1 MTILADFRAKYP
13 QYDSVSDADLSDALH
28 KKYYSS
34 IPKQEFDVRVNQQR
48 IDEAT
53 ATANEPM
60 DIRQGSILPF
70 TKINGQAAFDS
81 DQGLLGVLKRGF
93 MLPGQVAGGEVSV
106 PRPSEPGG
114 SEMIGRVNELA
125 SMAPAGMA
133 GRMIAS
139 RAALKPAQQMTRQNM
154 MNAGEFGIDLSKGQ
168 ATRRFADQAFEEDA
182 LTGGRGSLAQGIV
195 SRQRDRQAE
204 QVRAAQGG
212 IRDRAAPSTVD
223 DTYEAA
229 GNVGTAIA
237 DRADQLKTSAQ
248 AAYKAADEFGGE
260 VRPDAAKTLQS
271 SLRGILDEV
280 GAMEGTAIG
289 SDLPVVKRIMS
300 RVDDLATL
308 KNAPEGDVTGIG
320 WQNFERIRKQ
330 INAAKGSNP
339 NEDRILGRV
348 KAGLDNWLET
358 TVDDG
363 LVSGSPKFLKSLKDA
378 RGLWRQYSEIAKSPT
393 QIVRK
398 MAERSADSVEIANWL
413 YGANKV
419 GGRTQSA
426 GVVREIK
433 SLIGEKSPAFQ
444 DLKRNVMTRLF
455 DDVRQGDSKTFGRLA
470 GDINEFT
477 TGKGRELAKA
487 LYDDT
492 TIKELN
498 RFAGVLRNLT
508 PDALATN
515 PPRSGQTVA
524 RRFWDSARIIAPLL
538 GWTVG
543 DMTGLVAGLTV
554 SGAATTRSA
563 VRARGAVSPRLP
575 SQGSRSFA
583 GPTNAGARGLAGPAL
598 GSGGSGLSTPL
609 SITVGR
615 KPTYY

>member
-1 MTILADFRAKYP
+1 MTIVTMPNGDRVTFPDDMPREQIRSLIEQKFPDAAK
-13 QYDSVSDADLSDALH
+13 QS
-28 KKYYSS
+28 
-34 IPKQEFDVRVNQQR
+34 QVNQQR

-53 ATANEPM
+53 ATANEPQ
-60 DIRQGSILPF
+60 DIRQGSILPY

-114 SEMIGRVNELA
+114 AELIGRVNELA

-212 IRDRAAPSTVD
+212 IRDRVAPSTVD

-229 GNVGTAIA
+229 GNVGSAIA
-237 DRADQLKTSAQ
+237 DRYNDLKQQSSS
-248 AAYKAADEFGGE
+248 AYKAAEALGGE
-260 VRPDAAKTLQS
+260 VIPSAAQDLKS
-271 SLRGILDEV
+271 SLMGVLDET
-280 GAMEGTAIG
+280 GSLEGVAVG
-289 SDLPVVKRIMS
+289 SDLPVVKRIMGL
-300 RVDDLATL
+300 VDNLATL
-308 KNAPEGDVTGIG
+308 KNAPEGDVVGID
-320 WQNFERIRKQ
+320 WQNFERIRRQ
-330 INAAKGSNP
+330 VTNATGSNG
-339 NEDRILGRV
+339 NENRVLGQVRRGFD
-348 KAGLDNWLET
+348 KWLQK

-363 LVSGSPKFLKSLKDA
+363 LVSGSPQFLTELKKGRA
-378 RGLWRQYSEIAKSPT
+378 LASQYFQIEKSPM
-393 QIVRK
+393 QIIRRMVDR
-398 MAERSADSVEIANWL
+398 ERPADSVEIANWL

-477 TGKGRELAKA
+477 NGKGRELAKS
-487 LYDDT
+487 LYDDA

-543 DMTGLVAGLTV
+543 DTTGLVAGLTV